1 MEIKQKE
8 DTMMKKTS
16 TYFRVFAVLL
26 MAGAA
31 FSACSSDNDEI
42 DKQIEEKAETGEW
55 TMTVQVNKGEFEDT
69 DNANKSSVRATG
81 TRSIG
86 FNGSETNLA
95 AYWQQ
100 GEEVK
105 VVQMKDDKTGFEVI
119 GTLKSKEYS
128 STGATTLSGTLTK
141 APNNDGLIFYL
152 HEAECDWTG
161 QTGSLEDISLHS
173 DFALANLGQGEYVID
188 DMAKTVT
195 ISQGIKFKRMN
206 AIVRFDFK
214 DVSGNEVKVKT
225 LTIFDGGNTF
235 NGEPAL
241 YKTDD
246 VISKG
251 KTYGDLVINQQSANS
266 RVFASIHTTGYMNL
280 GLKVEAD
287 DGSTYVYV
295 PSQPVNFEEG
305 KYYRITVTLKKAIDL
320 SKIKEE
326 NTDYESIYRINDGD
340 IVTGTFSPH
349 LLLNVTG
356 GAKITLCYATHNS
369 GSPSGPLSSSSGL
382 TCDGD
387 ATITLEGK
395 NTFSGYQGAG
405 ILTNAGTTLTIKGTG
420 TLIAKGYDD
429 DRNFGAGIG
438 AYSTADCG
446 NIVIE
451 GGTIIATGGFDCAG
465 IGSGYS
471 YSSSY
476 DAYRSVCGNI
486 TISGGTVTA
495 TGKGKAAG
503 IGCGPGGAC
512 GNITITSEAKKVTAT
527 AGAGGYGY
535 VQPIGIST
543 DNGECI
549 SQCGDITIDGTTSWT
564 AGTSTTNF
572 NWTTST
578 VDNCSQWTLTNKKQ

>member
-1 MEIKQKE
+1 MELKQKE
-8 DTMMKKTS
+8 DTMMKKIS

-31 FSACSSDNDEI
+31 FSACSSENDEI
-42 DKQIEEKAETGEW
+42 DKQIEKKAETGEW

-69 DNANKSSVRATG
+69 DNANKSSVSATG

-86 FNGSETNLA
+86 FSGSETNLA

-141 APNNDGLIFYL
+141 APNNNGLMFYL

-173 DFALANLGQGEYVID
+173 DFALATLEQGEYVID
-188 DMAKTVT
+188 DKAKTVT

-214 DVSGNEVKVKT
+214 DASGNEVKVKT

-246 VISKG
+246 IVSKG

-266 RVFASIHTTGYMNL
+266 RVFASIHTTGNMNL
-280 GLKVEAD
+280 VLKVEAD

-295 PSQPVNFEEG
+295 PSQPVNFEAG
-305 KYYRITVTLKKAIDL
+305 KYYRIAVKLKKAIDL

-326 NTDYESIYRINDGD
+326 DTDDEDIYRINDGD
-340 IVTGTFSPH
+340 IVTGTYNPH
-349 LLLNVTG
+349 LLLNVAG

-369 GSPSGPLSSSSGL
+369 ASPSGTSRSSGL

-387 ATITLEGK
+387 ATITLVGK
-395 NTFSGYQGAG
+395 NSFSGYQGAG
-405 ILTNAGTTLTIKGTG
+405 IYVARETTLTIKGTG
-420 TLIAKGYDD
+420 TLIAKGYDGD
-429 DRNFGAGIG
+429 MVFGAGIG
-438 AYSTADCG
+438 AYSTANCG

-451 GGTIIATGGFDCAG
+451 GGTIIATGGYDCAG

-471 YSSSY
+471 YSSTY
-476 DAYRSVCGNI
+476 DAYRSECGYI

-495 TGKGKAAG
+495 TGKGEAAG
-503 IGCGPGGAC
+503 IGCGFGGAC
-512 GNITITSEAKKVTAT
+512 GNITITSGAKKVTAT
-527 AGAGGYGY
+527 AGEEGGEY

-549 SQCGDITIDGTTSWT
+549 SSCGDITIDGTTSWT

-572 NWTTST
+572 NWTTGT
-578 VDNCSQWTLTNKKQ
+578 VDNCRQWTLTNKKQ

>member
-1 MEIKQKE
+1 
-8 DTMMKKTS
+8 MKKIS
-16 TYFRVFAVLL
+16 NYFRVFAVLL

-42 DKQIEEKAETGEW
+42 DKQIEEKAGTGEW

-69 DNANKSSVRATG
+69 DNANKSNGGATG
-81 TRSIG
+81 TRAIG

-105 VVQMKDDKTGFEVI
+105 VVQEKDDGTGFEVI

-128 STGATTLSGTLTK
+128 NTGATTLSGTLTK
-141 APNNDGLIFYL
+141 APNNKGLIFYL
-152 HEAECDWTG
+152 HDAECDWTG

-173 DFALANLGQGEYVID
+173 DFALATLGQGDYVID
-188 DMAKTVT
+188 DEAKTVT
-195 ISQGIKFKRMN
+195 INQGIKFTRMN

-225 LTIFDGGNTF
+225 LTIFDDGSTF

-246 VISKG
+246 VVSKG
-251 KTYGDLVINQQSANS
+251 KTYGDLVINQQFASS
-266 RVFASIHTTGYMNL
+266 IVFASIHTTGNMNL

-295 PSQPVNFEEG
+295 PSQPVNFVDG
-305 KYYRITVTLKKAIDL
+305 KYYRIKVTLQKAIDL
-320 SKIKEE
+320 SKITRED
-326 NTDYESIYRINDGD
+326 TDSERNYTINDGD
-340 IVTGTFSPH
+340 IVTGELTNY
-349 LLLNVTG
+349 LYLNVAS
-356 GAKITLCYATHNS
+356 GAKITLCYATHNTF
-369 GSPSGPLSSSSGL
+369 GADSGL
-382 TCDGD
+382 SCEGD
-387 ATITLEGK
+387 ATITLKGK
-395 NTFSGYQGAG
+395 NTFCGDRGAG
-405 ILTNAGTTLTIKGTG
+405 IYVAKGTTLTIKGTG
-420 TLIAKGYDD
+420 TLIATGSDGDGK
-429 DRNFGAGIG
+429 NGAGIG
-438 AYSTADCG
+438 AYSTAHCG

-451 GGTIIATGGFDCAG
+451 GGTIIATGGSSCAG

-471 YSSSY
+471 YSSDY
-476 DAYRSVCGNI
+476 DAYRSECGDI

-495 TGKGKAAG
+495 TGKGTAAG

-512 GNITITSEAKKVTAT
+512 GNITITSGAKKVTAT
-527 AGAGGYGY
+527 AGSSGGEY
-535 VQPIGIST
+535 VPPIGISV
-543 DNGECI
+543 DNGRCI
-549 SQCGDITIDGTTSWT
+549 SKCGDITIDGTTSWT
-564 AGTSTTNF
+564 AGTPTTNF

-578 VDNCSQWTLTNKKQ
+578 VDNCRQWTLTNKSQ

>member
-1 MEIKQKE
+1 MELNQKE
-8 DTMMKKTS
+8 DTMMKKIS

-42 DKQIEEKAETGEW
+42 GKQIEEKAETGEW
-55 TMTVQVNKGEFEDT
+55 TMTVQVNKVEFEDT

-105 VVQMKDDKTGFEVI
+105 VVQEKDDGTGFEVI

-128 STGATTLSGTLTK
+128 NTGATTLSGTLTK
-141 APNNDGLIFYL
+141 APNNKGLMFYL

-173 DFALANLGQGEYVID
+173 DFALAILGQGDYVID
-188 DMAKTVT
+188 DEAKTVT

-214 DVSGNEVKVKT
+214 DVSGNEVNVKT
-225 LTIFDGGNTF
+225 LTIFDDGNTF

-246 VISKG
+246 IVSKG
-251 KTYGDLVINQQSANS
+251 KTYGNLVINQQFASS
-266 RVFASIHTTGYMNL
+266 RVFASIHTTGNMNL

-295 PSQPVNFEEG
+295 PSQPVNFVDG
-305 KYYRITVTLKKAIDL
+305 KYYRINVTLKKAIDL

-326 NTDYESIYRINDGD
+326 DTDPDGNYRIYRINDGD
-340 IVTGTFSPH
+340 IVTGELAKYHRLS
-349 LLLNVTG
+349 VAG

-369 GSPSGPLSSSSGL
+369 FNGRSGL
-382 TCDGD
+382 ICDGD

-395 NTFSGYQGAG
+395 NTLIGDQGAG
-405 ILTNAGTTLTIKGTG
+405 IYVAKGTTLTIKGTG
-420 TLIAKGYDD
+420 TLIATGYDSD
-429 DRNFGAGIG
+429 DMENGAGIG
-438 AYSTADCG
+438 AYSTAPCG

-451 GGTIIATGGFDCAG
+451 GGTIIATGGSGCAG

-471 YSSSY
+471 YSSSSE
-476 DAYRSVCGNI
+476 AYRSVCGDI
-486 TISGGTVTA
+486 TITGGTVTA
-495 TGKGKAAG
+495 TGKGTAAG

-512 GNITITSEAKKVTAT
+512 GNITITSGAKKVTAT
-527 AGAGGYGY
+527 AGSRGGEY
-535 VQPIGIST
+535 VPPIGKSV
-543 DNGECI
+543 DNGKCI
-549 SQCGDITIDGTTSWT
+549 SQCGDITIDGTTTWT
-564 AGTSTTNF
+564 AGTPTTNF

-578 VDNCSQWTLTNKKQ
+578 VDNCRQWTLTNKRQ

>member
-1 MEIKQKE
+1 
-8 DTMMKKTS
+8 MKKIS
-16 TYFRVFAVLL
+16 NYFRVFAVLL

-42 DKQIEEKAETGEW
+42 DKQIEEKAGTGEW

-69 DNANKSSVRATG
+69 DNANKSNGGATG
-81 TRSIG
+81 TRAIG

-95 AYWQQ
+95 AYWEQ

-105 VVQMKDDKTGFEVI
+105 VVQEKDDGTGFEVI

-141 APNNDGLIFYL
+141 APNNKGLIFYL
-152 HEAECDWTG
+152 HDAECDWTG

-173 DFALANLGQGEYVID
+173 DFALAILGQGDYVID
-188 DMAKTVT
+188 DEAKTVT
-195 ISQGIKFKRMN
+195 INQGIKFTRMN

-225 LTIFDGGNTF
+225 LTIFDDGSTF

-246 VISKG
+246 VVSKG
-251 KTYGDLVINQQSANS
+251 KTYGDLVINQQFASS
-266 RVFASIHTTGYMNL
+266 IVFASIHTTGNMNL

-295 PSQPVNFEEG
+295 PSQPVNFVDG
-305 KYYRITVTLKKAIDL
+305 KYYRIKVTLQKAIDL
-320 SKIKEE
+320 SKITRED
-326 NTDYESIYRINDGD
+326 TDSERNYTINDGD
-340 IVTGTFSPH
+340 IVTGELTNY
-349 LLLNVTG
+349 LYLNVAS
-356 GAKITLCYATHNS
+356 GAKITLCYATHNTF
-369 GSPSGPLSSSSGL
+369 GADSGL
-382 TCDGD
+382 SCEGD
-387 ATITLEGK
+387 ATITLKGK
-395 NTFSGYQGAG
+395 NTFCGDRGAG
-405 ILTNAGTTLTIKGTG
+405 IYVAKGTTLTIKGTG
-420 TLIAKGYDD
+420 TLIATGSDGDGK
-429 DRNFGAGIG
+429 NGAGIG
-438 AYSTADCG
+438 AYSTAHCG

-451 GGTIIATGGFDCAG
+451 GGTIIATGGSSCAG

-471 YSSSY
+471 YSSDY
-476 DAYRSVCGNI
+476 DAYRSECGDI

-495 TGKGKAAG
+495 TGKGTAAG

-512 GNITITSEAKKVTAT
+512 GNITITSGAKKVTAT
-527 AGAGGYGY
+527 AGSSGGEY
-535 VQPIGIST
+535 VPPIGISV
-543 DNGECI
+543 DNGRCI
-549 SQCGDITIDGTTSWT
+549 SKCGDITIDGTTTWT
-564 AGTSTTNF
+564 AGTPTTNF

-578 VDNCSQWTLTNKKQ
+578 VDNCRQWTLTNKSQ

>member
-1 MEIKQKE
+1 
-8 DTMMKKTS
+8 MMKKIS
-16 TYFRVFAVLL
+16 NYFRVFAVLL

-42 DKQIEEKAETGEW
+42 DKQIEEKAGTGEW

-69 DNANKSSVRATG
+69 DNANKSNGGATG
-81 TRSIG
+81 TRAIG

-95 AYWQQ
+95 AYWEQ

-105 VVQMKDDKTGFEVI
+105 VVQEKDDGTGFEVI

-141 APNNDGLIFYL
+141 APNNKGLIFYL
-152 HEAECDWTG
+152 HDAECDWTG

-173 DFALANLGQGEYVID
+173 DFALAILGQGDYVID
-188 DMAKTVT
+188 DEAKTVT
-195 ISQGIKFKRMN
+195 INQGIKFTRMN

-225 LTIFDGGNTF
+225 LTIFDDGSTF

-246 VISKG
+246 VVSKG
-251 KTYGDLVINQQSANS
+251 KTYGDLVINQQFASS
-266 RVFASIHTTGYMNL
+266 IVFASIHTTGNMNL

-295 PSQPVNFEEG
+295 PSQPVNFVDG
-305 KYYRITVTLKKAIDL
+305 KYYRIKVTLQKAIDL
-320 SKIKEE
+320 SKITRED
-326 NTDYESIYRINDGD
+326 TDSERNYTINDGD
-340 IVTGTFSPH
+340 IVTGELTNY
-349 LLLNVTG
+349 LYLNVAS
-356 GAKITLCYATHNS
+356 GAKITLCYATHNTF
-369 GSPSGPLSSSSGL
+369 GADSGL
-382 TCDGD
+382 SCEGD
-387 ATITLEGK
+387 ATITLKGK
-395 NTFSGYQGAG
+395 NTFCGDRGAG
-405 ILTNAGTTLTIKGTG
+405 IYVAKGTTLTIKGTG
-420 TLIAKGYDD
+420 TLIATGSDGDGK
-429 DRNFGAGIG
+429 NGAGIG
-438 AYSTADCG
+438 AYSTAHCG

-451 GGTIIATGGFDCAG
+451 GGTIIATGGSGCAG

-476 DAYRSVCGNI
+476 DAYRSVCGDI
-486 TISGGTVTA
+486 TITGGTVTA
-495 TGKGKAAG
+495 TGKGTAAG

-512 GNITITSEAKKVTAT
+512 GNITITSGAKKVTAT
-527 AGAGGYGY
+527 AGSSGGEY
-535 VQPIGIST
+535 VPPIGISV
-543 DNGECI
+543 DNGRCI
-549 SQCGDITIDGTTSWT
+549 SKCGDITIDGTTTWT
-564 AGTSTTNF
+564 AGTPTTNF

-578 VDNCSQWTLTNKKQ
+578 VDNCRQWTLTNKSQ

>member
-1 MEIKQKE
+1 
-8 DTMMKKTS
+8 MKKIS
-16 TYFRVFAVLL
+16 NYFRVFAVLL

-42 DKQIEEKAETGEW
+42 DKQIEEKAGTGEW

-69 DNANKSSVRATG
+69 DNANKSNGGATG
-81 TRSIG
+81 TRAIG

-105 VVQMKDDKTGFEVI
+105 VVQEKDDGTGFEVI

-141 APNNDGLIFYL
+141 APNNKGLIFYL
-152 HEAECDWTG
+152 HDAECDWTG

-173 DFALANLGQGEYVID
+173 DFALAILGQGDYVID
-188 DMAKTVT
+188 DEAKTVT
-195 ISQGIKFKRMN
+195 INQGIKFTRMN

-225 LTIFDGGNTF
+225 LTIFDDGSTF

-246 VISKG
+246 VVSKG
-251 KTYGDLVINQQSANS
+251 KTYGDLVINQQFASS
-266 RVFASIHTTGYMNL
+266 IVFASIHTTGNMNL

-295 PSQPVNFEEG
+295 PSQPVNFVDG
-305 KYYRITVTLKKAIDL
+305 KYYRIKVTLQKAIDL
-320 SKIKEE
+320 SKITRED
-326 NTDYESIYRINDGD
+326 TDSERNYTINDGD
-340 IVTGTFSPH
+340 IVTGELTNY
-349 LLLNVTG
+349 LYLNVAS
-356 GAKITLCYATHNS
+356 GAKIKLCYATHNTF
-369 GSPSGPLSSSSGL
+369 GADSGL
-382 TCDGD
+382 SCEGD
-387 ATITLEGK
+387 ATITLKGK
-395 NTFSGYQGAG
+395 NTFCGDRGAG
-405 ILTNAGTTLTIKGTG
+405 IYVAKGTTLTIKGTG
-420 TLIAKGYDD
+420 TLIATGSDGDGK
-429 DRNFGAGIG
+429 NGAGIG
-438 AYSTADCG
+438 AYSTAHCG

-451 GGTIIATGGFDCAG
+451 GGTIIATGGSSCAG

-471 YSSSY
+471 YSSDY
-476 DAYRSVCGNI
+476 DAYRSECGDI
-486 TISGGTVTA
+486 TITGGTVTA
-495 TGKGKAAG
+495 TGKGTAAG

-512 GNITITSEAKKVTAT
+512 GNITITSGAKKVTAT
-527 AGAGGYGY
+527 AGSSGGEY
-535 VQPIGIST
+535 VPPIGISV
-543 DNGECI
+543 DNGRCI
-549 SQCGDITIDGTTSWT
+549 SKCGDITIDGTTSWT
-564 AGTSTTNF
+564 AGTPTTTF

-578 VDNCSQWTLTNKKQ
+578 VDNCRQWTLTNKRQ

>member
-1 MEIKQKE
+1 
-8 DTMMKKTS
+8 MMKKIS
-16 TYFRVFAVLL
+16 NYFRVFAVLL

-42 DKQIEEKAETGEW
+42 DKQIEEKAGTGEW
-55 TMTVQVNKGEFEDT
+55 TMTVQVNKVEFEDT
-69 DNANKSSVRATG
+69 DNANKSNGGATG
-81 TRSIG
+81 TRAIG

-105 VVQMKDDKTGFEVI
+105 VVQEKDAGTGFEVI

-141 APNNDGLIFYL
+141 APNNKGLIFYL
-152 HEAECDWTG
+152 HDAECDWTG

-173 DFALANLGQGEYVID
+173 DFALAILGQGDYVID
-188 DMAKTVT
+188 DEAKTVT
-195 ISQGIKFKRMN
+195 INQGIKFTRMN

-225 LTIFDGGNTF
+225 LTIFDDGSTF

-246 VISKG
+246 VVSKG
-251 KTYGDLVINQQSANS
+251 KTYGDLVINQPSANS
-266 RVFASIHTTGYMNL
+266 RVFASIHTTGNMNL

-295 PSQPVNFEEG
+295 PSNPVNFVDG
-305 KYYRITVTLKKAIDL
+305 KYYRINVTLQKAIDL
-320 SKIKEE
+320 SKIKIED
-326 NTDYESIYRINDGD
+326 TDPDGNYRIYRINDGD
-340 IVTGTFSPH
+340 IVTGELAKYHRLS
-349 LLLNVTG
+349 VAG

-369 GSPSGPLSSSSGL
+369 FNGRSGL
-382 TCDGD
+382 ICDGD
-387 ATITLEGK
+387 ATITLKGK
-395 NTFSGYQGAG
+395 NTLIGDQGAG
-405 ILTNAGTTLTIKGTG
+405 IYVAEGTTLTIKGTG
-420 TLIAKGYDD
+420 TLIATGYDSD
-429 DRNFGAGIG
+429 DMSNGAGIG
-438 AYSTADCG
+438 AYSTAHCG

-451 GGTIIATGGFDCAG
+451 GGTIIATGGSGCAG

-471 YSSSY
+471 YSSDY
-476 DAYRSVCGNI
+476 DAYRSVCGDI
-486 TISGGTVTA
+486 TITGGTVTA
-495 TGKGKAAG
+495 TGKGTAAG

-527 AGAGGYGY
+527 AGSRGGEY
-535 VQPIGIST
+535 VPPIGISV
-543 DNGECI
+543 DNGKCI
-549 SQCGDITIDGTTSWT
+549 SQCRDITIDGTTTWT
-564 AGTSTTNF
+564 AGTPTTNF

-578 VDNCSQWTLTNKKQ
+578 VDNCRQWTLTNKRQ

>member
-1 MEIKQKE
+1 
-8 DTMMKKTS
+8 MKKIS
-16 TYFRVFAVLL
+16 NYFRVFAVLL

-42 DKQIEEKAETGEW
+42 DKQIEEKAGTGEW

-69 DNANKSSVRATG
+69 DNANKSNGGATG
-81 TRSIG
+81 TRAIG

-105 VVQMKDDKTGFEVI
+105 VVQEKDDGTGFEVI

-141 APNNDGLIFYL
+141 APNNKGLIFYL
-152 HEAECDWTG
+152 HDAECDWTG

-173 DFALANLGQGEYVID
+173 DFALAILGQGDYVID
-188 DMAKTVT
+188 DEAKTVT
-195 ISQGIKFKRMN
+195 INQGIKFTRMN

-225 LTIFDGGNTF
+225 LTIFDDGSTF

-246 VISKG
+246 VVSKG
-251 KTYGDLVINQQSANS
+251 KTYGDLVINQQFASS
-266 RVFASIHTTGYMNL
+266 IVFASIHTTGNMNL

-295 PSQPVNFEEG
+295 PSQPVNFVDG
-305 KYYRITVTLKKAIDL
+305 KYYRIKVTLQKAIDL
-320 SKIKEE
+320 SKITRED
-326 NTDYESIYRINDGD
+326 TDSERNYTINDGD
-340 IVTGTFSPH
+340 IVTGELTNY
-349 LLLNVTG
+349 LYLNVAS
-356 GAKITLCYATHNS
+356 GAKITLCYATHNTF
-369 GSPSGPLSSSSGL
+369 GADSGL
-382 TCDGD
+382 SCEGD
-387 ATITLEGK
+387 ATITLKGK
-395 NTFSGYQGAG
+395 NTFCGDRGAG
-405 ILTNAGTTLTIKGTG
+405 IYVAKGTTLTIKGTG
-420 TLIAKGYDD
+420 TLIATGSDGDGK
-429 DRNFGAGIG
+429 NGAGIG
-438 AYSTADCG
+438 AYSTAHCG

-451 GGTIIATGGFDCAG
+451 GGTIIATGGSSCAG

-471 YSSSY
+471 YSSDY
-476 DAYRSVCGNI
+476 DAYRSECGDI
-486 TISGGTVTA
+486 TITGGTVTA
-495 TGKGKAAG
+495 TGKGTAAG

-512 GNITITSEAKKVTAT
+512 GNITITSGAKKVTAT
-527 AGAGGYGY
+527 AGSSGGEY
-535 VQPIGIST
+535 VPPIGISV
-543 DNGECI
+543 DNGRCI
-549 SQCGDITIDGTTSWT
+549 SKCGDITIDGTTSWT
-564 AGTSTTNF
+564 AGTPTTTF

-578 VDNCSQWTLTNKKQ
+578 VDNCRQWTLTNKRQ